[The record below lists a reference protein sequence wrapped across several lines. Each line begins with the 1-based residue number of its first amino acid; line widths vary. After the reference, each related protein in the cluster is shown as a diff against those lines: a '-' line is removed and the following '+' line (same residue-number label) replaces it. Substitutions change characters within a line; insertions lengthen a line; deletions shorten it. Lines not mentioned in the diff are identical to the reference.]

1 MTIDLDNVI
10 CHFLLKVNFK
20 KSINVELRILIKKI
34 LTKMRFIN
42 IKSVVKMSPLVVIK
56 VNAISGC
63 QHLIKFIQNKKNL
76 NACLN
81 RVLN

>member
-34 LTKMRFIN
+34 LTKIRFIN
-42 IKSVVKMSPLVVIK
+42 IKSVVKRLPLVVIK
-56 VNAISGC
+56 VNSISGC
-63 QHLIKFIQNKKNL
+63 QHLIKFI
-76 NACLN
+76 
-81 RVLN
+81 

>member
-10 CHFLLKVNFK
+10 CHFLLKVNYK
-20 KSINVELRILIKKI
+20 KSINVELRILIKI

-42 IKSVVKMSPLVVIK
+42 IKSVVKMLPLVVIK

-63 QHLIKFIQNKKNL
+63 QHLIKFI
-76 NACLN
+76 
-81 RVLN
+81 

>member
-1 MTIDLDNVI
+1 
-10 CHFLLKVNFK
+10 
-20 KSINVELRILIKKI
+20 
-34 LTKMRFIN
+34 MRFIN

>member
-20 KSINVELRILIKKI
+20 KSINVELKILIKI